1 MVLGIILSY
10 MVFLAISADI
20 QAFVEDIAFEFSVV
34 SWALFTAVLMAII
47 TGLPPAIGAMRLKV
61 VDALRKG

>member
-1 MVLGIILSY
+1 
-10 MVFLAISADI
+10 MVFLAMSADL

-34 SWALFTAVLMAII
+34 SWALLTAVLMAII

-61 VDALRKG
+61 VDALRKN

>member
-10 MVFLAISADI
+10 MVFLAMSADL

-34 SWALFTAVLMAII
+34 SWALLTAVLMAII

-61 VDALRKG
+61 VDALRKD